1 MDVMTINNHKDFHN
15 RLVDLGFT
23 YVDLSEF
30 GTGWEQE
37 DYFIILRDDGKSRF
51 RLGISIRNDQK
62 TITLTVRKYKIING
76 RLKSAGHF
84 VTIEQEIPFD
94 KIVELKQAY
103 S

>member
-1 MDVMTINNHKDFHN
+1 MDTITINNYKDFHD
-15 RLVDLGFT
+15 RLLDLGFT
-23 YVDLSEF
+23 YVDLSNF

-37 DYFIILRDDGKSRF
+37 DYHILLRDNGKSRF
-51 RLGISIRNDQK
+51 RLGISIRNDEK
-62 TITLTVRKYKIING
+62 TIKLTVHKHIMKNG
-76 RLKSAGHF
+76 RIKSAGHF

>member
-1 MDVMTINNHKDFHN
+1 METITINNYKDFHD
-15 RLVDLGFT
+15 RLLDLGFT

-30 GTGWEQE
+30 DTGWEQE
-37 DYFIILRDDGKSRF
+37 DYHIILRDNGKTRF
-51 RLGISIRNDQK
+51 RLGISIRNDIK
-62 TITLTVRKYKIING
+62 TIKLTVDKYSIKNG

>member
-1 MDVMTINNHKDFHN
+1 METITINNYKNFHD
-15 RLVDLGFT
+15 RLLNLGFT

-37 DYFIILRDDGKSRF
+37 DYHVILRNDGKSRF
-51 RLGISIRNDQK
+51 RLGISIRNDEK
-62 TITLTVRKYKIING
+62 TIKLTVQKQIMENG
-76 RLKSAGHF
+76 RIKSAGHF

>member
-1 MDVMTINNHKDFHN
+1 MDVMTINNYKDFHD

-76 RLKSAGHF
+76 RLKSVGHF
-84 VTIEQEIPFD
+84 VTIKHEIPFD